1 MALLLNDEASSFVL
15 LSQFQQMLQFLAPMV
30 LFVLWVELVYT
41 KEEWRS
47 ATIISG
53 AQSVTTL
60 SAVLM
65 PELCVDS
72 WDIQQ

>member
-1 MALLLNDEASSFVL
+1 MALLFNGEDSSSVL

-30 LFVLWVELVYT
+30 MFVLWVELVHM

-53 AQSVTTL
+53 AQSVTTTL
-60 SAVLM
+60 LVLM
-65 PELCVDS
+65 LRLYVDS
-72 WDIQQ
+72 WDIQ